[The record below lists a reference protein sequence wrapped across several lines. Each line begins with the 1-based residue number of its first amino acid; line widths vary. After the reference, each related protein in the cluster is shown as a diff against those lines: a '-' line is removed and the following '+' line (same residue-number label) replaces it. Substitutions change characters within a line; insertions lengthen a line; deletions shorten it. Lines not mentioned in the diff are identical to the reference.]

1 MRNFERRY
9 LPTEFEVRT
18 EGDSLILE
26 GYALKWDARSKNLGG
41 FKERVAEGAT
51 TKTIQESDIR
61 ALFNHDPSLIL
72 GRNKAKTLEM
82 SNDSTGTHYRINGD
96 MRQSYVK
103 DLAIAMER
111 GDVTQSS
118 FGFRVVGP
126 EGQEWA
132 EDEDGFPL
140 RTLRE
145 IQLFDV
151 SPVTYPAYEDST
163 SGLGKRA
170 LETFAESRGLPF
182 EVVRDNLTAVIN
194 GTYEPDPDES
204 RSSEETTHEGLILPV
219 TDAEI
224 LGLRARMLRF

>member
-1 MRNFERRY
+1 MRNYEQRY
-9 LPTEFEVRT
+9 FDTEFEVRT
-18 EGDSLILE
+18 EGNALILE

-41 FKERVAEGAT
+41 FKERVIEGAT
-51 TKTIQESDIR
+51 AKTIQESDIR
-61 ALFNHDPSLIL
+61 ALFNHEPNMIL
-72 GRNKAKTLEM
+72 GRNKAGTLDL
-82 SNDSTGTHYRINGD
+82 SNDTTGTHYRINGD

-126 EGQEWA
+126 EGQEWS

-170 LETFAESRGLPF
+170 LEGFAESRNLPF
-182 EVVRDNLTAVIN
+182 EVVRDNLAAVIN
-194 GTYEPDPDES
+194 GTYEPDLAES
-204 RSSEETTHEGLILPV
+204 RSAEEATHTGLILPDY
-219 TDAEI
+219 DADEI
-224 LGLRARMLRF
+224 AIRASLLRL